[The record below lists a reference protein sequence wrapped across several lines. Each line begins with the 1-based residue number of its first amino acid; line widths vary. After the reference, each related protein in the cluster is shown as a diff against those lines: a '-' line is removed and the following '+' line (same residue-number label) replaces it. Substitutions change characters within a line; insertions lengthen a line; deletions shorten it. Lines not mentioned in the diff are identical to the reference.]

1 MWDSIS
7 GLNEVR
13 NAAIY
18 SSLETKIQVEETTV
32 SEDLNL
38 DRSWYMVNMEEVSVA
53 KKDVGDGFREISR
66 EKVMGRTDFFSE

>member
-13 NAAIY
+13 NAAIHF
-18 SSLETKIQVEETTV
+18 SLETKILVEETTA

-38 DRSWYMVNMEEVSVA
+38 DRSWYIVKMEEVSVA